1 VYGNAGFAV
10 ALAACFG
17 LGMARWRAGVIAAV
31 VLAVF
36 EGALRKWVFPEF
48 GQWIYFAKDFL
59 LLGAYVG
66 FWGPKMVQHK
76 RLLVSHPANGLLAL
90 LAVVVVLELGNPLLP
105 NLGVGLF
112 GVKAYLMYVPLM
124 YLVPYVFRDVQVL
137 RKYWAGY
144 LILAFIPLLLGV
156 GQFWSSPDS
165 VLNRY
170 AAEDELAPGVAVFG
184 SMAKPRITGT
194 FSYIT
199 GHATYLTL
207 IVLMG
212 LSWVVFERRRGVP
225 RWLYG
230 VLALAVANLL
240 MTGSRGPFLV
250 LGGAA
255 VALFTLALPAGQ
267 GHERRAVRTACVALP
282 LIGLLVSGLFPEART
297 AFLERARET
306 EDLTE
311 RLVGIVS
318 NPLWAL
324 AEAGAVGYGVGSTH
338 QARVFLMPAEISDTL
353 PPPAEGE
360 WGRIILEIG
369 PIGFA
374 LVLLTRIF
382 VAVRLWRTFRA
393 ARGTQL
399 QPYLAAALVFAL
411 VSIPSNLVFNHTAS
425 VFYWFLAGFG
435 LLAGELVPR
444 RVQAVTQPVVARH
457 EYAS

>member
-1 VYGNAGFAV
+1 
-10 ALAACFG
+10 
-17 LGMARWRAGVIAAV
+17 
-31 VLAVF
+31 LAVF
-36 EGALRKWVFPEF
+36 EGALRKWVLPDL
-48 GQWIYFAKDFL
+48 GHWIYFAKDFL

-66 FWGPKMVQHK
+66 FWGPKIVQHR

-90 LAVVVVLELGNPLLP
+90 LTVVVAVQLANPSLP

-112 GVKAYLMYVPLM
+112 GIKAYLMYVPLM
-124 YLVPYVFRDVQVL
+124 YLVPEVFRDVRAL
-137 RKYWAGY
+137 RKCWAGY
-144 LILAFIPLLLGV
+144 LIVAFIPLLIGIV
-156 GQFWSSPDS
+156 QFWSPPDS

-184 SMAKPRITGT
+184 SMAKARITGT

-199 GHATYLTL
+199 GHGSYLTL
-207 IVLMG
+207 IVLMA

-255 VALFTLALPAGQ
+255 VALFALALRVGLGQ
-267 GHERRAVRTACVALP
+267 VRRAVLTACVALP

-297 AFLERARET
+297 AFLERAQET

-311 RLVGIVS
+311 RLVGTFS

-324 AEAGAVGYGVGSTH
+324 GEAGVVGHGVGSTH
-338 QARVFLMPAEISDTL
+338 QARVFLMPGEISDTL

-360 WGRIILEIG
+360 WERIILEIG
-369 PIGFA
+369 PFGFV

-393 ARGTQL
+393 VQGTEL

-411 VSIPSNLVFNHTAS
+411 VSIPANLVFNHTAS

-435 LLAGELVPR
+435 LVAGELSPR
-444 RVQAVTQPVVARH
+444 RVQAVTQPTVAPH